1 MSNQEKLNK
10 KDLAK
15 VYRRQF
21 LIRAGLN
28 FERQQCVGFT
38 SALTPLI
45 DKYYST
51 EEEKAQVMKRHM
63 NLFLSQPMVASLPIG
78 VSLAMEER
86 IALEKDIDPE
96 AVNSVKTALMGP
108 LAALGDSL
116 INGTLRPLVAGIAI
130 TMAQQNNVLGPI
142 LFLLV
147 MGFTSLFVRYLG
159 VYKGYEKGVQ
169 IVEDIHQ
176 SGLIDKLTD
185 IASIAAFVIVGGFI
199 PAVVGLALNI
209 SFTTGDTVLS
219 IQEQLNGLMPGL
231 LPVLLT
237 LLMYFFISKKKV
249 NPILLM
255 FALMFVGILG
265 VYLGIF

>member
-1 MSNQEKLNK
+1 MSRNERLNK
-10 KDLAK
+10 TDLAK

-38 SALTPLI
+38 AALTPLI
-45 DKYYST
+45 DKYYT
-51 EEEKAQVMKRHM
+51 DKEEKRQVMLRHM

-78 VSLAMEER
+78 VALAMEER
-86 IALEKDIDPE
+86 IALEHDIDPE

-130 TMAQQNNVLGPI
+130 TMAQQNNILGPI
-142 LFLLV
+142 LFLIV
-147 MGFTSLFVRYLG
+147 MSFTTLFVRYIG
-159 VYKGYEKGVQ
+159 IYKGYEKGVEV
-169 IVEDIHQ
+169 VEDIHK
-176 SGLIDKLTD
+176 SGLIEKLTD
-185 IASIAAFVIVGGFI
+185 IASIAAYVIVGGFI
-199 PAVVGLALNI
+199 PGVVSMALNI
-209 SFTTGDTVLS
+209 SFTTGDNVLS
-219 IQEQLNGLMPGL
+219 IQEQLDGLMPGL

-237 LLMYFFISKKKV
+237 LFMYHLISKKKV
-249 NPILLM
+249 STI
-255 FALMFVGILG
+255 ALMFGLMLLGIVG